1 MKVLDVHGFRAGMDQ
16 IQERL
21 EALNEQIEQLQH
33 AIDGIITLEDS
44 LKGKS
49 GEAIRSYYQEIHQTF
64 LLFFQSFLANYDTMI
79 ENMKHSLHGLE
90 PDENGLINEVFLD
103 YNLEY
108 GLKKVESVTSSLTDE
123 GNRIMQKV
131 SDIVHLPKLQDDETM
146 HQIKQAK
153 EKVKTTLHQLHSFD
167 KQATRSLDSVRK
179 DIQTMSRF
187 IEQMD
192 SNLKG
197 NKEIIT
203 NFTPQKLMRD
213 ETYRSLLGEFVQKGN
228 MTPIQT
234 IHREAHGNYKS
245 IKYQVYPDGLIVM
258 EYQKIGKDSTV
269 YYEVVTDIP
278 KEVEDGATVGI
289 IEPTIDNILKGIYV
303 GSGKA
308 VGDTIEGW
316 KGLYKLAEKYLGPTP
331 SPDLLLKSGLIGT
344 ELYLDSKAVF
354 GRAVDTGKYMVKAVK
369 DGFVRDVINGDAE
382 SRSKYFTYLF
392 TTLGI
397 GVLGDKG
404 ISKIGNLGTK
414 VGKFGEITAK
424 VEGLSPSLG
433 TVTAGSIPYNVM
445 NRLEGQIQLV
455 ARKAFGDGN
464 KGIGNGYQYWNK
476 TTQFKNVKVYQRDD
490 IINPNMKDARGRTN
504 LERMQKGLAPLGPDG
519 KSINLHHM
527 TQRNESSIAE
537 VTQTFHKDNSS
548 VIHINPNTVPS
559 GINRSEFNKW
569 RTDYW
574 KNRAND
580 F

>member
-1 MKVLDVHGFRAGMDQ
+1 
-16 IQERL
+16 
-21 EALNEQIEQLQH
+21 
-33 AIDGIITLEDS
+33 
-44 LKGKS
+44 
-49 GEAIRSYYQEIHQTF
+49 
-64 LLFFQSFLANYDTMI
+64 
-79 ENMKHSLHGLE
+79 
-90 PDENGLINEVFLD
+90 
-103 YNLEY
+103 
-108 GLKKVESVTSSLTDE
+108 
-123 GNRIMQKV
+123 
-131 SDIVHLPKLQDDETM
+131 
-146 HQIKQAK
+146 
-153 EKVKTTLHQLHSFD
+153 
-167 KQATRSLDSVRK
+167 
-179 DIQTMSRF
+179 
-187 IEQMD
+187 
-192 SNLKG
+192 
-197 NKEIIT
+197 
-203 NFTPQKLMRD
+203 
-213 ETYRSLLGEFVQKGN
+213 
-228 MTPIQT
+228 
-234 IHREAHGNYKS
+234 
-245 IKYQVYPDGLIVM
+245 LIVM